1 MEKINL
7 NRLETIMFRNLIED
21 VEDDSF
27 EIDNVGE
34 SDLDLIDDEYFEDDE
49 DEYNDEDIETSTDED
64 VIEETQ
70 PDIITIEGTG
80 TIWDGKTGVVE
91 EIDEEK
97 QIATV
102 LVDFKEGKKVRQNFD
117 LSNISAS
124 LNDISNEDIPNDNFI
139 DDNSSNESIV
149 ENVEENTDDLSELD
163 AYLEDIEE
171 GPYGWVTLDLIN
183 MVLSNSLSE
192 EKIIKYIKENTNY
205 DLYRVEDTQELIVSA
220 VPEEKIYK
228 NYFEDFDEE
237 IKLIKI

>member
-1 MEKINL
+1 MEKLNL
-7 NRLETIMFRNLIED
+7 NKLETIMFRNLIED

-34 SDLDLIDDEYFEDDE
+34 SDFDLIDDEYFEDE
-49 DEYNDEDIETSTDED
+49 LENKVVEIESENNDETSTKENQSNI
-64 VIEETQ
+64 VT
-70 PDIITIEGTG
+70 ITGTD

-91 EIDEEK
+91 EINEEK
-97 QIATV
+97 QIETV

-124 LNDISNEDIPNDNFI
+124 LNDISNEDMSNDNFI

-149 ENVEENTDDLSELD
+149 ESIGENADDLSELN

-205 DLYRVEDTQELIVSA
+205 DLYRVEDTQELIISA

-228 NYFEDFDEE
+228 SYFEDFDEE
-237 IKLIKI
+237 VTLTRI

>member
-7 NRLETIMFRNLIED
+7 NKLETIMFRNLIED

-34 SDLDLIDDEYFEDDE
+34 SDPDLIDDEYFED
-49 DEYNDEDIETSTDED
+49 EYNDENIETSTDED

-102 LVDFKEGKKVRQNFD
+102 LVDLLIIIMFF
-117 LSNISAS
+117 
-124 LNDISNEDIPNDNFI
+124 
-139 DDNSSNESIV
+139 SI
-149 ENVEENTDDLSELD
+149 
-163 AYLEDIEE
+163 I
-171 GPYGWVTLDLIN
+171 
-183 MVLSNSLSE
+183 
-192 EKIIKYIKENTNY
+192 
-205 DLYRVEDTQELIVSA
+205 
-220 VPEEKIYK
+220 
-228 NYFEDFDEE
+228 
-237 IKLIKI
+237 